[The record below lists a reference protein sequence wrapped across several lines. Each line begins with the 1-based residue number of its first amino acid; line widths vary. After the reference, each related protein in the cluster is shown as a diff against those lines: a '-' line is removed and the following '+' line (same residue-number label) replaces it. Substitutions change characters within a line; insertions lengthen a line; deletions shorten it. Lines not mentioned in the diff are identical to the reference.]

1 MLYHSFSSLSHDLS
15 YPKGKKI
22 GCLWRTF
29 FVSEN
34 KNSTSTKISSHCIC
48 IWAVAFSTPS
58 VQFANNLSRL
68 SNPFCWY
75 QLGLSFQKS
84 STELR
89 RKEKSFY
96 FLTGLDWLQG
106 NAVPKLGCEICTVD
120 QTFQNYLTLF
130 QLKVSRSSPKNERMN
145 LFFYPDSPEILET
158 WKSKFKFQV
167 YPVWQ
172 YGLWSFQTGGYKIR
186 KIFA

>member
-34 KNSTSTKISSHCIC
+34 KNSTSKKISSHCIC

-96 FLTGLDWLQG
+96 FLTELDWLKG
-106 NAVPKLGCEICTVD
+106 NAVLKLGCGMFITIYWPNFSTLVYV
-120 QTFQNYLTLF
+120 FARSHLTKELLQYF
-130 QLKVSRSSPKNERMN
+130 LVVLALPHSHRKVE
-145 LFFYPDSPEILET
+145 Y
-158 WKSKFKFQV
+158 
-167 YPVWQ
+167 
-172 YGLWSFQTGGYKIR
+172 
-186 KIFA
+186 

>member
-1 MLYHSFSSLSHDLS
+1 MAERVYFFPADTSTIWRHIKSQLQQFKKGLFRHLNGISCLHD
-15 YPKGKKI
+15 PKSKKI

-29 FVSEN
+29 LQIETS
-34 KNSTSTKISSHCIC
+34 NSTSKKILPYCV
-48 IWAVAFSTPS
+48 WAVAFSTPS

-96 FLTGLDWLQG
+96 FLTELDWLQG
-106 NAVPKLGCEICTVD
+106 CPKFRLWDT
-120 QTFQNYLTLF
+120 YY
-130 QLKVSRSSPKNERMN
+130 N
-145 LFFYPDSPEILET
+145 LLSQ
-158 WKSKFKFQV
+158 S
-167 YPVWQ
+167 
-172 YGLWSFQTGGYKIR
+172 
-186 KIFA
+186 